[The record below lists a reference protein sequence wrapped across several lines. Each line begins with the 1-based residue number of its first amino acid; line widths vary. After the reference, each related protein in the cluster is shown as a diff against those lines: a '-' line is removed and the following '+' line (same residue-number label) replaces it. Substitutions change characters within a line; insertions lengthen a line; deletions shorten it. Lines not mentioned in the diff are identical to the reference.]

1 MSLVDYASSSDE
13 ENEEKEQQQERVN
26 PPPTHPN
33 STRPPSTQRTGLSV
47 NQQAETSSSEAA
59 SSLPKLPAASFVLK
73 SPLTSPGI
81 MNSDH
86 SSRVEAARAEN
97 TARKRESN
105 IASTD
110 RLSKVPKGNLIHS
123 RNRPDTASGLL
134 RPPQLGGRSNVV
146 TEDINKLFVKR
157 PSDPKSN

>member
-1 MSLVDYASSSDE
+1 MPQCLVRICSRS
-13 ENEEKEQQQERVN
+13 
-26 PPPTHPN
+26 
-33 STRPPSTQRTGLSV
+33 GLSV
-47 NQQAETSSSEAA
+47 NQQAETSSDQAGR
-59 SSLPKLPAASFVLK
+59 SLPKLPNASFVLN
-73 SPLTSPGI
+73 SPVTLPGL

-86 SSRVEAARAEN
+86 STRVEAARAEN
-97 TARKRESN
+97 AARKRESN
-105 IASTD
+105 GLASTD

-146 TEDINKLFVKR
+146 TEDISKLFVKR

>member
-13 ENEEKEQQQERVN
+13 ENEEKQRVN
-26 PPPTHPN
+26 PPPTQNKP
-33 STRPPSTQRTGLSV
+33 TRPPPTQRTGPSV
-47 NQQAETSSSEAA
+47 SQQAETSSGQGG
-59 SSLPKLPAASFVLK
+59 SSLPKLPSASLVLN
-73 SPLTSPGI
+73 SPLTLPGR

-86 SSRVEAARAEN
+86 SSKVEAARAEN
-97 TARKRESN
+97 AARKRESN
-105 IASTD
+105 LSSTD

-146 TEDINKLFVKR
+146 TEDISKLFVKK